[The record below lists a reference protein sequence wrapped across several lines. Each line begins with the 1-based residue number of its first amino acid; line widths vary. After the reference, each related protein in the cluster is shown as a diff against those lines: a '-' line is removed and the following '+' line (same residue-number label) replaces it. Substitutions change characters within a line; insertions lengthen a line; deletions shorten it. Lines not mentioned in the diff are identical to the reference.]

1 MPGRPRHRPQPEKD
15 FFNEL
20 LDSVMDTV
28 LDTVEPYIDKM
39 AKEAVTNARRITSRQ
54 GQQAGYAP
62 PPPPRG
68 RQRAASAS
76 QPPPS
81 PHTTTQAPITLYDVL
96 EVSPRASTDTIEAAY
111 KSLAKRFHPDRN
123 KAPDADPKM
132 KQINHA
138 YSILKDSIQ
147 RKIYD
152 KQVGF

>member
-1 MPGRPRHRPQPEKD
+1 MPGRPRHRPQPEND

-39 AKEAVTNARRITSRQ
+39 AKEAVTNARRITNQQS
-54 GQQAGYAP
+54 QQAGYTPP

-68 RQRAASAS
+68 WQRAASAS
-76 QPPPS
+76 QPHPRHTS
-81 PHTTTQAPITLYDVL
+81 PTITLYDVL

-138 YSILKDSIQ
+138 YSILKDPDK
-147 RKIYD
+147 RKLYNRQAQI
-152 KQVGF
+152 